1 MKTHVQKTLSSCGA
15 GREAGHGNG
24 EGAPVKLTARERR
37 AACSGSLTSHRSSM
51 SWKISTGLPS
61 ARQVAVLSWSRCEN
75 CEQDEITGCQRHGS
89 TCAGSNKKKVAC
101 CHRERNKGTTI
112 TTALHPQ
119 GFQSYRK
126 ECHGSW
132 QNLVVPCRP
141 AEHMQAWRYHLDA
154 SESRPDD
161 KRCHITL
168 QFRSLWHIQ
177 TQPYAS

>member
-75 CEQDEITGCQRHGS
+75 CDQEEITGCQPHGS
-89 TCAGSNKKKVAC
+89 TAAGSNKKKVAC
-101 CHRERNKGTTI
+101 CHREK
-112 TTALHPQ
+112 Q
-119 GFQSYRK
+119 GHNHHYCSSPSGFS
-126 ECHGSW
+126 
-132 QNLVVPCRP
+132 VVSQGVPWVMAEPCR
-141 AEHMQAWRYHLDA
+141 ALQT
-154 SESRPDD
+154 SR
-161 KRCHITL
+161 T
-168 QFRSLWHIQ
+168 
-177 TQPYAS
+177 YAGLEVSS